1 MTQYD
6 VLTLMRKILKYMD
19 IVLLSILLA
28 GALVFR
34 YVPGTGEF
42 YARALYP
49 VISAALSAVA
59 SVFPFSLDEWTVV
72 LMAAGLVL
80 WPVLARKRGKSWKRI
95 VLREIEWILWIYV
108 WFYWGW
114 GMNYYR
120 DSVYERAGVRP
131 AAYDRD
137 VFKHFLYAYSDSLD
151 SAFCAARENNPSAFV
166 GTSAAGGP
174 GMHVGQIQEEIK
186 GIYRHVPENYGLSRP
201 YGYQRPKFT
210 CFNFLYSGV
219 GVLGYMGPFFAES
232 HLNRELPEMQYPFTY
247 AHELSHLLG
256 ISSEAEANF
265 WAFNVCIRSSRPEVR
280 YSGYAGILPYVISN
294 AKALLERQEYL
305 DWISSVDPAVIDML
319 RSEQEYWRSRYS
331 PAVGRIQDALYTFY
345 LKGNRIPSGQKNY
358 AEVVSV
364 LLSLSPDF

>member
-1 MTQYD
+1 MN
-6 VLTLMRKILKYMD
+6 ILKSDRVHPPLSGYID
-19 IVLLSILLA
+19 IVLLAILLA

-34 YVPGTGEF
+34 YVPGAGEF

-49 VISAALSAVA
+49 VISAVLSAVA
-59 SVFPFSLDEWTVV
+59 SVFPFSLDEWAVV
-72 LMAAGLVL
+72 LMAAWLVL
-80 WPVLARKRGKSWKRI
+80 WPVMARKRGKRWKRI
-95 VLREIEWILWIYV
+95 LLRELEWVLWIYV

-131 AAYDRD
+131 AAYEKD
-137 VFKHFLYAYSDSLD
+137 VFRDFLYTYSDSLN
-151 SAFCAARENNPSAFV
+151 SAFRMACESGGGTFTESAS
-166 GTSAAGGP
+166 SAVDI
-174 GMHVGQIQEEIK
+174 HVGQIQEEIK
-186 GIYRHVPENYGLSRP
+186 GIYRRVPENYGLSRP

-294 AKALLERQEYL
+294 ARTLLEKQEYQ
-305 DWISSVDPAVIDML
+305 DWLSSVNPAVIDLL

-345 LKGNRIPSGQKNY
+345 LKGNRITSGQKNY